1 MEEVVNQ
8 NNRSKR
14 ELLMERLAKK
24 YPDKDFSDDES
35 FFGQISDD
43 YDASD
48 EELNG
53 YKERETAFVNFLNAD
68 PRSASFMVDW
78 KDGKNPLV
86 ALIERFGE
94 EDFRDALDDPALR
107 EQLSEANQKF
117 IERVAK
123 EKELEEEY
131 NSNIT
136 ETLANLDKLQEE
148 EGLSDEEIAEVMEFL
163 SNIVKDGIVGKFT
176 PESMAMARKALRHD
190 ENVAVASEEGEI
202 RGRNA
207 KIEEKLRKKGA
218 GDGLPHLDGKNSVKE
233 KSDKKPQ
240 TIFDIARQA
249 R

>member
-8 NNRSKR
+8 DNRSKR
-14 ELLMERLAKK
+14 DLLMERLAKK
-24 YPDKDFSDDES
+24 YPDKDFSDDENL
-35 FFGQISDD
+35 FGQISDD
-43 YDASD
+43 YDAND

-53 YKERETAFVNFLNAD
+53 YKEREGKFADLLNSD
-68 PRSASFMVDW
+68 PRSASFLVDW
-78 KDGKNPLV
+78 KNGKNPLI

-117 IERVAK
+117 VERVAK

-136 ETLANLDKLQEE
+136 ETLAYLDKLQEE
-148 EGLSDEEIAEVMEFL
+148 DGLSDEEIAEIVQFL
-163 SNIVKDGIVGKFT
+163 ANIVKDGIVGKFT
-176 PESMAMARKALRHD
+176 PESIEMARKALHHD
-190 ENVAVASEEGEI
+190 ENVAVASEEGEV

-218 GDGLPHLDGKNSVKE
+218 GDGLPHLDGKNGVKE
-233 KSDKKPQ
+233 KEHKRPQ
-240 TIFDIARQA
+240 TIFDEARLA

>member
-1 MEEVVNQ
+1 
-8 NNRSKR
+8 
-14 ELLMERLAKK
+14 MERLAKK

-35 FFGQISDD
+35 LFGQISDD

-53 YKERETAFVNFLNAD
+53 YKEREGKFADLLTSD
-68 PRSASFMVDW
+68 PRSASFLVDW
-78 KDGKNPLV
+78 KEGKNPLI

-136 ETLANLDKLQEE
+136 ETLDYLDKLQEE
-148 EGLSDEEIAEVMEFL
+148 DGLSDEEIAETVQFL
-163 SNIVKDGIVGKFT
+163 ANIVKDGIVGKFT
-176 PESMAMARKALRHD
+176 PESIEMARKALHHD
-190 ENVAVASEEGEI
+190 ENVAVASEEGEV

-218 GDGLPHLDGKNSVKE
+218 GDGLPHLDGKNGVKKE
-233 KSDKKPQ
+233 EGKRPQ
-240 TIFDIARQA
+240 TVFDIARLA

>member
-1 MEEVVNQ
+1 
-8 NNRSKR
+8 
-14 ELLMERLAKK
+14 MERLAKK

-35 FFGQISDD
+35 LFGQISDD

-53 YKERETAFVNFLNAD
+53 YKEREGKFADLLTSD
-68 PRSASFMVDW
+68 PRSASFLVDW
-78 KDGKNPLV
+78 KEGKNPLI

-117 IERVAK
+117 VERVAK

-131 NSNIT
+131 NANLT
-136 ETLANLDKLQEE
+136 ETLAYLDKLQEE
-148 EGLSDEEIAEVMEFL
+148 DGLSDEEIAETVQFL
-163 SNIVKDGIVGKFT
+163 ANIVKDGIVGKFT
-176 PESMAMARKALRHD
+176 PESIEMARKALHHD
-190 ENVAVASEEGEI
+190 ENVAVASEEGEV

-218 GDGLPHLDGKNSVKE
+218 GDGLPHLDGKNGVKKE
-233 KSDKKPQ
+233 EGKRPQ
-240 TIFDIARQA
+240 TVFDIARLA

>member
-35 FFGQISDD
+35 LFGQISDD

-53 YKERETAFVNFLNAD
+53 YKEREGKFADLLTSD
-68 PRSASFMVDW
+68 PRSASFLVDW
-78 KDGKNPLV
+78 KEGKNPLI

-136 ETLANLDKLQEE
+136 ETLDYLDKLQEE
-148 EGLSDEEIAEVMEFL
+148 DGLSDEEIAETVQFL
-163 SNIVKDGIVGKFT
+163 ANIVKDGIVGKFT
-176 PESMAMARKALRHD
+176 PESIEMARKALHHD
-190 ENVAVASEEGEI
+190 ENVAVASEEGEV

-218 GDGLPHLDGKNSVKE
+218 GDGLPHLDGKNGVKE
-233 KSDKKPQ
+233 KEHKRPQ
-240 TIFDIARQA
+240 TIFDEARLA

>member
-8 NNRSKR
+8 DNRSKR
-14 ELLMERLAKK
+14 DLLMERLAKK
-24 YPDKDFSDDES
+24 YPDKDFSDDENL
-35 FFGQISDD
+35 FGQISDD
-43 YDASD
+43 YDAND

-53 YKERETAFVNFLNAD
+53 YKEREGKFADLLNSD
-68 PRSASFMVDW
+68 PRSASFLVDW
-78 KDGKNPLV
+78 KNGKNPLI

-117 IERVAK
+117 VERVAK

-136 ETLANLDKLQEE
+136 ETLAYLDKLQEE
-148 EGLSDEEIAEVMEFL
+148 DGLSDEEIAETMQFL
-163 SNIVKDGIVGKFT
+163 ANIVKDGIVGKFT
-176 PESMAMARKALRHD
+176 PESIEMARKALHHD
-190 ENVAVASEEGEI
+190 ENVAVASEEGEV

-218 GDGLPHLDGKNSVKE
+218 GDGLPHLDGKNGVKE
-233 KSDKKPQ
+233 KEHKRPQ
-240 TIFDIARQA
+240 TIFDEARLA

>member
-8 NNRSKR
+8 DNRSKR

-35 FFGQISDD
+35 LFGQISDD

-53 YKERETAFVNFLNAD
+53 YKEREGKFADLLTSD
-68 PRSASFMVDW
+68 PRSASFLVDW
-78 KDGKNPLV
+78 KDGKNPLI

-117 IERVAK
+117 VERVAK

-131 NSNIT
+131 NANLT
-136 ETLANLDKLQEE
+136 ETLAYLDKLQEE
-148 EGLSDEEIAEVMEFL
+148 DGLSDEEIAETVQFL
-163 SNIVKDGIVGKFT
+163 ANIVKDGIVGKFT
-176 PESMAMARKALRHD
+176 PESIEMARKALHHD
-190 ENVAVASEEGEI
+190 ENVAVASEEGEV

-218 GDGLPHLDGKNSVKE
+218 GDGLPHLDGKNGVKKE
-233 KSDKKPQ
+233 EGKRPQ
-240 TIFDIARQA
+240 TVFDIARLA

>member
-1 MEEVVNQ
+1 
-8 NNRSKR
+8 
-14 ELLMERLAKK
+14 MERLAKK
-24 YPDKDFSDDES
+24 YPDKDFSDDENL
-35 FFGQISDD
+35 FGQISDD
-43 YDASD
+43 YDAND

-53 YKERETAFVNFLNAD
+53 YKEREGKFADLLNSD
-68 PRSASFMVDW
+68 PRSASFLVDW
-78 KDGKNPLV
+78 KNGKNPLI

-117 IERVAK
+117 VERVAK

-136 ETLANLDKLQEE
+136 ETLAYLDKLQEE
-148 EGLSDEEIAEVMEFL
+148 DGLSDEEIAEIVQFL
-163 SNIVKDGIVGKFT
+163 ANIVKDGIVGKFT
-176 PESMAMARKALRHD
+176 PESIEMARKALHHD
-190 ENVAVASEEGEI
+190 ENVAVASEEGEV

-218 GDGLPHLDGKNSVKE
+218 GDGLPHLDGKNGVKE
-233 KSDKKPQ
+233 KEHKRPQ
-240 TIFDIARQA
+240 TIFDEARLA

>member
-8 NNRSKR
+8 DNRSKR

-35 FFGQISDD
+35 LFGQISDD

-53 YKERETAFVNFLNAD
+53 YKEREGKFADLLTSD
-68 PRSASFMVDW
+68 PRSASFLVDW
-78 KDGKNPLV
+78 KEGKNPLI

-136 ETLANLDKLQEE
+136 ETLDYLDKLQEE
-148 EGLSDEEIAEVMEFL
+148 DGLSDEEIAETVQFL
-163 SNIVKDGIVGKFT
+163 ANIVKDGIVGKFT
-176 PESMAMARKALRHD
+176 PESIEMARKALHHD
-190 ENVAVASEEGEI
+190 ENVAVASEEGEV

-207 KIEEKLRKKGA
+207 KIEEKLQGTDCRTLTARTALKRKR
-218 GDGLPHLDGKNSVKE
+218 E
-233 KSDKKPQ
+233 SDR
-240 TIFDIARQA
+240 RQSST
-249 R
+249 

>member
-8 NNRSKR
+8 DNRSKR

-35 FFGQISDD
+35 IFGQISDD

-53 YKERETAFVNFLNAD
+53 YKEREGKFADLLNSD
-68 PRSASFMVDW
+68 PRSASFLVDW
-78 KDGKNPLV
+78 KEGKNPLI

-117 IERVAK
+117 VERVAK

-136 ETLANLDKLQEE
+136 ETLANLDKLQEK
-148 EGLSDEEIAEVMEFL
+148 EGLADEEIAETMQFL
-163 SNIVKDGIVGKFT
+163 ANVVKDGIVGKFT
-176 PESMAMARKALRHD
+176 LESIEMARKALHHD
-190 ENVAVASEEGEI
+190 ENVAVASEEGEV

-207 KIEEKLRKKGA
+207 KIEEKLRKKAA
-218 GDGLPHLDGKNSVKE
+218 GDGLPHLDGKNGAKE

>member
-1 MEEVVNQ
+1 
-8 NNRSKR
+8 
-14 ELLMERLAKK
+14 MERLAKK

-35 FFGQISDD
+35 LFGQISDD

-53 YKERETAFVNFLNAD
+53 YKEREGKFADLLTSD
-68 PRSASFMVDW
+68 PRSASFLVDW
-78 KDGKNPLV
+78 KEGKNPLI

-136 ETLANLDKLQEE
+136 ETLDYLDKLQEE
-148 EGLSDEEIAEVMEFL
+148 DGLSDEEIAETVQFL
-163 SNIVKDGIVGKFT
+163 ANIVKDGIVGKFT
-176 PESMAMARKALRHD
+176 PESIEMARKALHHD
-190 ENVAVASEEGEI
+190 ENVAVASEEGEV

-207 KIEEKLRKKGA
+207 KIEEKLQGTDCRTLTARTALKRKR
-218 GDGLPHLDGKNSVKE
+218 E
-233 KSDKKPQ
+233 SDR
-240 TIFDIARQA
+240 RQSST
-249 R
+249 

>member
-1 MEEVVNQ
+1 MEDVVNQ
-8 NNRSKR
+8 DNRSKR
-14 ELLMERLAKK
+14 ELLQERLAKK
-24 YPDKDFSDDES
+24 YPDKDFSDDDS

-53 YKERETAFVNFLNAD
+53 YKEREGKFADLLTSD
-68 PRSASFMVDW
+68 PRSASFLVDW
-78 KDGKNPLV
+78 KNGKNPLV

-94 EDFRDALDDPALR
+94 EDFREALDDPALR

-117 IERVAK
+117 VERVAK
-123 EKELEEEY
+123 EKDLEEEY
-131 NSNIT
+131 NANLA
-136 ETLANLDKLQEE
+136 ETLAYLDKLQEE
-148 EGLSDEEIAEVMEFL
+148 EGLSDEEIAETVQFL
-163 SNIVKDGIVGKFT
+163 ANIVKDGIVGKFT
-176 PESMAMARKALRHD
+176 PESIEMARKALHHD
-190 ENVAVASEEGEI
+190 ENVAVASEEGEV

-218 GDGLPHLDGKNSVKE
+218 GDGLPHLDGKNGVKE
-233 KSDKKPQ
+233 KNDKKPQ